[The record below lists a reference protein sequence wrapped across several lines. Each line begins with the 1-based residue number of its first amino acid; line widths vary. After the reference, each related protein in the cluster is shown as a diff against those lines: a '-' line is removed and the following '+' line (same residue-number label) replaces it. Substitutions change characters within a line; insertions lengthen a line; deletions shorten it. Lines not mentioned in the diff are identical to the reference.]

1 MIQLILDVEGE
12 YIELPESEKKYAVNE
27 EVLYSDQTMIS
38 GRLTREIRGSVWNI
52 SYQYGYFT
60 ETDREALLRVL
71 KKGVRQPISCAFARP
86 DDSTE
91 LEISEFFVT
100 SISWPRYVF
109 SRNGIPVWLDISFS
123 LREVNPHD

>member
-1 MIQLILDVEGE
+1 MTQLVLDIEGE
-12 YIELPESEKKYAVNE
+12 YIELPESEKNYAVNE
-27 EVLYSDQTMIS
+27 EVLYSDQPMIG

-60 ETDREALLRVL
+60 ETDRETLLRVL
-71 KKGVRQPISCAFARP
+71 KKGVRQPISCAFVRP
-86 DDSTE
+86 DDSAE
-91 LEISEFFVT
+91 LEISDFFVT